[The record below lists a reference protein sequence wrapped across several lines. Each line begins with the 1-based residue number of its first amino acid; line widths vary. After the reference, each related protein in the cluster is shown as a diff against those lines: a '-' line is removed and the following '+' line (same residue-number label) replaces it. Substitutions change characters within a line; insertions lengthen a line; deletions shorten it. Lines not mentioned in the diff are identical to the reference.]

1 VDLRSRTRRETLRKR
16 LNLTAIALGIA
27 LVVFI
32 WSIVL
37 LVRDTADI
45 RESAA
50 QRRRLGEAR
59 IELQQV
65 LVFLSDVQGEQRGS
79 GQPGVV
85 TSGADLEGIGAQTQ
99 AKLADIAARAGLA
112 DADRRAIAFQTAH
125 RDRGDHSEAQ
135 LRAQVAAFNTLLR
148 ARQRAADDAILKSS
162 SDRER
167 LAIAAS
173 IGLLLGLGVTAMQ
186 VFRLLAA
193 QRLFEL
199 ALSSSEHRHRTL
211 VEEQS
216 EAITLVRANTI
227 LHYANPAFARMFGV
241 PADEARGRSLLNW
254 IVPADRDLLREKLRE
269 ALTATTP
276 IAVECRVHSQGPE
289 RWLSW
294 RLQAR
299 MTENQQLI
307 QAVGRDVSARKN
319 AEAALRVSEDFLKRT
334 NRMAGIGGWELH
346 LGTGQ
351 IFWSAQVRRIH
362 EVADD
367 YVPTL
372 ESAIAFYS
380 PEAQQRL
387 VAAIDEARFRA
398 TPWDLELE
406 LTPTSGHSIY
416 VRAVGAAERDVE
428 GNPFRLIGTLQD
440 VTDRKRLEL
449 ELETKERFIRGITD
463 SIPAR
468 LAYLGID
475 HRFQF
480 VNRTLVERFKTPR
493 ERMIGCDILDVVVPS
508 SRPGW
513 EQAVTGVLDGRPQRY
528 DYDDT
533 VNGQVRRIE
542 AQLIPDRNPDGEV
555 RGFAIIGSDITHL
568 KRVEREL
575 RDLTEVFDNTTDFV
589 AQTDWQG
596 RLLYINRSGRRALGF
611 DPDMSL
617 EGHTFQEF
625 YTPATQELFLREI
638 VPTIKRELVW
648 IGETEVVLKQGLIVP
663 VSHMVVGHLDSQGRV
678 SRYSSIMRD
687 ITADIAARLEL
698 ARQTASLNTVIE
710 AIPAMVAVFDRDM
723 RFVLVNR
730 AYERWRGLSRE
741 QLTGRYIGE
750 TMEPLEYERSRPWA
764 LRALA
769 GETVCYEAQYPH
781 ATQVRHVQVTYLPL
795 RVPNGQI
802 DGFFGVAHDI
812 TSHREENIRLA
823 LLSTHDPLTGAL
835 NRAGIDQFIQARVNA
850 GEGATLAAVFIDLDH
865 FKPVN
870 DTYGH
875 AAGDLVLQEFAAR
888 LQRLVKPTDGVAR
901 FGGDEFAV
909 ILLGTRDIADATK
922 VAQAVVTQAQSP
934 FSIDK
939 STHVSISASVGVAWN
954 ADAAGGWKALMAQAD
969 SLAYQAK
976 GAGRGR
982 IEVAPTTEWL

>member
-1 VDLRSRTRRETLRKR
+1 MDLRSRTSREAQRKR

-27 LVVFI
+27 LVGFI
-32 WSIVL
+32 ASIVL

-45 RESAA
+45 RAA
-50 QRRRLGEAR
+50 ATQQRRLGEAR

-65 LVFLSDVQGEQRGS
+65 LVFLSDAQRDPRGS
-79 GQPGVV
+79 GQPGAAA
-85 TSGADLEGIGAQTQ
+85 SAADLEAIRTQTQ
-99 AKLADIAARAGLA
+99 AKLADIAARTRLD
-112 DADRRAIAFQTAH
+112 DADWPALALHTADS
-125 RDRGDHSEAQ
+125 DRGEQAVAR
-135 LRAQVAAFNTLLR
+135 LRAQIAAFNATLR
-148 ARQRAADDAILKSS
+148 ARQRAADNAILQSS
-162 SDRER
+162 SHRER

-173 IGLLLGLGVTAMQ
+173 IGLLLGLGVTALQ
-186 VFRLLAA
+186 VVRLLAA
-193 QRLFEL
+193 QRRFEL
-199 ALSSSEHRHRTL
+199 ALSSSERRHRTL

-216 EAITLVRANTI
+216 EAITLVRPNT
-227 LHYANPAFARMFGV
+227 LLDYANPAFGRMFGV
-241 PADEARGRSLLNW
+241 AAEEARGRSLLDW
-254 IVPADRDLLREKLRE
+254 IIPADRELLREKLRE
-269 ALTATTP
+269 ALTVTTP
-276 IAVECRVHSQGPE
+276 IAVESRVAGPGPE

-299 MTENQQLI
+299 MTEGQQLI
-307 QAVGRDVSARKN
+307 QAVGRDVTARKN
-319 AEAALRVSEDFLKRT
+319 AEAALRVSEDFLQRT
-334 NRMAGIGGWELH
+334 NRVAGVGGWELH

-351 IFWSAQVRRIH
+351 LSWSAQVRRIH

-372 ESAIAFYS
+372 DSAIAFYS
-380 PEAQQRL
+380 PEAQRRL
-387 VAAIDEARFRA
+387 VVAIDEARFRG
-398 TPWDLELE
+398 TPWDLELV
-406 LTPTSGHSIY
+406 LNPTSGHPIY
-416 VRAVGAAERDVE
+416 VRAVGAAECDAE

-449 ELETKERFIRGITD
+449 EVEEKERFIRGITD

-468 LAYLGID
+468 LAYLGLD

-480 VNRTLVERFKTPR
+480 VNHTLVERFNTPR
-493 ERMIGCDILDVVVPS
+493 ERMIGCDILEIVVPG
-508 SRPGW
+508 SRAGW
-513 EQAVTGVLDGRPQRY
+513 ERAVTEVLEGRPQRY

-542 AQLIPDRNPDGEV
+542 AHLIPDRNPAGEV
-555 RGFAIIGSDITHL
+555 QGFSIIGSDITHL

-596 RLLYINRSGRRALGF
+596 RLLYINKSGRQALGF

-617 EGHTFQEF
+617 EGYTFQQF
-625 YTPATQELFLREI
+625 YTPRTQERFMREI
-638 VPTIKRELVW
+638 VPTVKRELVW
-648 IGETEVVLKQGLIVP
+648 VGETEVVLKHGRIVP

-687 ITADIAARLEL
+687 IAADIAARHEL

-730 AYERWRGLSRE
+730 AYERWRGLSRGH
-741 QLTGRYIGE
+741 LTGRYVGE
-750 TMEPLEYERSRPWA
+750 TLDALEYQRNRPWA

-769 GETVCYEAQYPH
+769 GETVCFEAGYPH
-781 ATQVRHVQVTYLPL
+781 AAQVRHVQVTYLPL
-795 RVPNGQI
+795 RMPDGRI
-802 DGFFGVAHDI
+802 EGFFSVAQDI

-823 LLSTHDPLTGAL
+823 LLSTHDPLTGSL

-875 AAGDLVLQEFAAR
+875 AAGDLVLKEFAAR

-901 FGGDEFAV
+901 LGGDEFAV
-909 ILLGTRDIADATK
+909 ILLGTRDIADATQ
-922 VAQAVVTQAQSP
+922 VAQAVITQAQSP
-934 FSIDK
+934 FSLDN
-939 STHVSISASVGVAWN
+939 STQVLISASVGVAWN

-982 IEVAPTTEWL
+982 IEVAPTTERL